1 MSQRYFTWDSS
12 DLRCQ
17 RSGETA
23 FYGSRFAIRTTT
35 RGTGSKSAFKGFERI
50 GKRTDG
56 INGAKS
62 TANRILLE
70 RKWPEC
76 IENQGWKVPNQLI
89 RIRSAVPNPPSSSR
103 KPLATAMVAGVLFW
117 CILKTWK
124 MESYLFG
131 LPFVCRKRCA
141 LLLPPFSVNL
151 K

>member
-89 RIRSAVPNPPSSSR
+89 RMRSAVQIRPAAPGNPCNR
-103 KPLATAMVAGVLFW
+103 KVAGVLFW

-124 MESYLFG
+124 NGKLFVWVTIYLQKKVRIIAHLF
-131 LPFVCRKRCA
+131 L
-141 LLLPPFSVNL
+141 
-151 K
+151 